1 MEPPDRAKSTAV
13 GFGALLNSDRCIN
26 TTRVVCVN
34 RLIATLHKL
43 CTVRQCNYVMCY
55 VTPRHYVTTV
65 CKVGTS
71 RPGTSLL
78 VEAQGNASGNSIG

>member
-1 MEPPDRAKSTAV
+1 M
-13 GFGALLNSDRCIN
+13 
-26 TTRVVCVN
+26 
-34 RLIATLHKL
+34 
-43 CTVRQCNYVMCY
+43 YY

-71 RPGTSLL
+71 RPGTTGLL